1 MLRRLKS
8 ILAKFNHFIEEKK
21 EEFQAENPNST
32 EDFQYHSPLKVNLT
46 KIILNTEIIKR
57 TFQEFTI

>member
-1 MLRRLKS
+1 LRRLKKHFRS
-8 ILAKFNHFIEEKK
+8 NHFIEEKK

-32 EDFQYHSPLKVNLT
+32 EDFQYHSLKVKLT

-57 TFQEFTI
+57 TFKEFTI